1 MSNHAR
7 KKRVMRVESI
17 FPMKTQMTA
26 AERMAMILDSQLR
39 RAKHDA
45 HYEDV
50 GPHMGQVSCTC
61 GFTIAAPF
69 GEAQG
74 AIMIEDH
81 YARFHVIKDPLGA
94 KYRN

>member
-1 MSNHAR
+1 MSNR
-7 KKRVMRVESI
+7 PKKPRVVNVTNL
-17 FPMKTQMTA
+17 FPTKTLMTP
-26 AERMAMILDSQLR
+26 AERVAVMLDSQLR

-50 GPHMGQVSCTC
+50 GPNMGQVSCTC
-61 GFTIAAPF
+61 GFIIPAPF

-81 YARFHVIKDPLGA
+81 YARFHVIHDPLGA